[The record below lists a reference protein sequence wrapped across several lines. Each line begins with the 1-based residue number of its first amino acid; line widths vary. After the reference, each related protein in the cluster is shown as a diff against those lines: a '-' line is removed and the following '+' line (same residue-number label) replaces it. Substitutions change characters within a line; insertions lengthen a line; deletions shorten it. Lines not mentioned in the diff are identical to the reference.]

1 MSQSN
6 DLASGISRLNKL
18 SHLPIEIITST
29 PTCYA
34 AQETGEAD
42 LILISDFPL
51 LLLSPQTVL
60 EEVHQAVVGN
70 QMVRLGARKIS
81 NTGADRNFCSWSTSW
96 SQSLFTEI
104 FSGTGGT
111 SRFQSKLMFKTPSH
125 LTFNSPSSLPL
136 ILDHLILKKYTM
148 CHQ

>member
-60 EEVHQAVVGN
+60 EEVHQAVVGD

-81 NTGADRNFCSWSTSW
+81 NTAADGTFSSCSSSR
-96 SQSLFTEI
+96 SKLLFTEI
-104 FSGTGGT
+104 FAGTGGT
-111 SRFQSKLMFKTPSH
+111 SSSQS
-125 LTFNSPSSLPL
+125 
-136 ILDHLILKKYTM
+136 
-148 CHQ
+148 